1 VVIVQ
6 KEVDPQN
13 TMTETNENNNARVSI
28 RMQ

>member
-13 TMTETNENNNARVSI
+13 TIAETNENNNARVSI